1 MEMKNFIILLSCLA
15 KIYALTI
22 QIPNDYSTIQEDG
35 TAEIDLHFSQY
46 KTPYSWGFYFKSKI
60 GST

>member
-22 QIPNDYSTIQEDG
+22 QIPTDYSTIQEDG

-46 KTPYSWGFYFKSKI
+46 KTPYS
-60 GST
+60 